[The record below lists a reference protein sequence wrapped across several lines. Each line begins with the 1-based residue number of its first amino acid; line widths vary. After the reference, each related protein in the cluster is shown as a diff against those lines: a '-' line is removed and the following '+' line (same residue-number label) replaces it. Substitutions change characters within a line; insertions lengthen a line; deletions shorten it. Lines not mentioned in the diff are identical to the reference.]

1 MKNMD
6 IWEIGK
12 IDRFKVIH
20 IRNDIMLHRI
30 ESNQINQELYFDIE
44 NQDNVWNTYVVQ
56 RGRRTIKYTSSIYE
70 FSEASACLLFHKY
83 FMCHFPVYNWEKIDV
98 LIDENHIIEAKNV
111 INRDTFIAD
120 ENEEK
125 VKIKL
130 EKCGAVIDIIYNDN
144 NERFVLATCSDYH
157 QALRA
162 YRNYR
167 LMFIRFQIVFNN
179 FVHYFPHIDT
189 EYMTLIKIFLI

>member
-83 FMCHFPVYNWEKIDV
+83 FMCHFPVYNWEK
-98 LIDENHIIEAKNV
+98 
-111 INRDTFIAD
+111 
-120 ENEEK
+120 
-125 VKIKL
+125 
-130 EKCGAVIDIIYNDN
+130 
-144 NERFVLATCSDYH
+144 
-157 QALRA
+157 
-162 YRNYR
+162 
-167 LMFIRFQIVFNN
+167 LMF
-179 FVHYFPHIDT
+179 
-189 EYMTLIKIFLI
+189 